1 MKVGWRIALLIATLG
16 CESHE
21 SSLPYYVSEQLT
33 PEWMSD
39 DAVNDSSMHRIA
51 AFSLTNQRNETI
63 TGRVLKGKISIA
75 HFFFTECAGV
85 CPKTQP
91 NLTRVLK
98 KFPDDSRVQILSHSV
113 KPEEDSVGK
122 LAAYAAE
129 HHITDSRWNLLTGP
143 RLTIERLANDSYFAN
158 LNDGRSYGVEDL
170 VHTETVFLV
179 DPRGRIRGVYNG
191 TLELDMNR
199 LVDDIRVLMK
209 EGQAYARLLGPAFDP
224 CCVPAKS

>member
-1 MKVGWRIALLIATLG
+1 MKVGWRVALLIAAIG
-16 CESHE
+16 CESRE
-21 SSLPYYVSEQLT
+21 SNLPYYVSEQLT

-51 AFSLTNQRNETI
+51 GFSLTNQRSRTI
-63 TGRVLKGKISIA
+63 TDRALKGKISIA

-91 NLTRVLK
+91 NLARVLA
-98 KFPDDSRVQILSHSV
+98 KFPDDDRVQIFSHSV
-113 KPEEDSVGK
+113 KPEENSVAK

-129 HHITDSRWNLLTGP
+129 HRIADPRWNLLTGP
-143 RLTIERLANDSYFAN
+143 RSAIERLANDSYFAN

-179 DPRGRIRGVYNG
+179 DPHGRIRGVYNG
-191 TLELDMNR
+191 TLELDMDR
-199 LVDDIRVLMK
+199 LVEDIRVLMK
-209 EGQAYARLLGPAFDP
+209 DG
-224 CCVPAKS
+224 

>member
-1 MKVGWRIALLIATLG
+1 MKPVCRLALLIAAIG
-16 CESHE
+16 CNSRE

-51 AFSLTNQRNETI
+51 EFRLINQRKQAI
-63 TGRVLKGKISIA
+63 TDRSLNGKISIA

-91 NLTRVLK
+91 NLARVLT
-98 KFPDDSRVQILSHSV
+98 KFPDDGRIQIFSHSV
-113 KPEEDSVGK
+113 KPEDDSVPE
-122 LAAYAAE
+122 LIAYAAE
-129 HHITDSRWNLLTGP
+129 HHVVDPRWNFLTGS
-143 RLTIERLANDSYFAN
+143 RVEIERLAKDSYFAN

-179 DPRGRIRGVYNG
+179 DPHGRIRGVYNG

-199 LVDDIRVLMK
+199 LVEDIRVLMGK
-209 EGQAYARLLGPAFDP
+209 G
-224 CCVPAKS
+224 